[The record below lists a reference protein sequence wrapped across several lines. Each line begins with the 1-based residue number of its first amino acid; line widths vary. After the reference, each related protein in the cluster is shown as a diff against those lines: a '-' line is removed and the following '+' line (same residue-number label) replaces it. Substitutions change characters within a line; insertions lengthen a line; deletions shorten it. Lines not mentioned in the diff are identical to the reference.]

1 MTSNEREAPANETD
15 KPAEDEDLANRPI
28 TPANHR
34 TQAEAAE
41 ELSRKIAEIERKVAD
56 GN

>member
-1 MTSNEREAPANETD
+1 MNSHDRDKPANETD
-15 KPAEDEDLANRPI
+15 KPAEDDPANRPI
-28 TPANHR
+28 TPTTHR
-34 TQAEAAE
+34 TQADAAE

>member
-1 MTSNEREAPANETD
+1 MNSNERDTPANETD

-28 TPANHR
+28 TPATHR

-41 ELSRKIAEIERKVAD
+41 ELSRKIA
-56 GN
+56 

>member
-1 MTSNEREAPANETD
+1 MNSKERDTPANETD
-15 KPAEDEDLANRPI
+15 KPAEDDLANRPI

-41 ELSRKIAEIERKVAD
+41 ELSRKIADIERKVAD